1 VKNSVKILKCYK
13 REMVIKMLSIV
24 ARLKEEFNFRYCEYL
39 GKATPT
45 KTCDM
50 REYQKFPQTIDT

>member
-1 VKNSVKILKCYK
+1 
-13 REMVIKMLSIV
+13 MLSIV

-45 KTCDM
+45 KTCDIK
-50 REYQKFPQTIDT
+50 EYQKFPQTKIRRW